1 VDADG
6 SGYAGG
12 FAGQI
17 NGNARVFTTYC
28 SAPVTTG
35 SSYYVG
41 AFGGYVN
48 GDRIVTNSYYHAV
61 DSTRLARGGYN
72 TSSDYVGITPV
83 ATADMTSQASFPA
96 FDFRETWR
104 TEDEDGHAV
113 YPYLKCL
120 HEFVIDS
127 FARWARLRAGLTG
140 DPKPE
145 DVVNG
150 IPLAARYV
158 FDIYLMDAV
167 LTEKGEP
174 VFRVAFND
182 DDEPYVQFAKHVYG
196 TEDEVRLYVVASTD
210 LAVLADL
217 DPADLADLDPENLEK
232 LANQGIVVI
241 PVDLDEGK
249 ALPDYTAG
257 VPPTRFFRYLIVID
271 D

>member
-1 VDADG
+1 
-6 SGYAGG
+6 
-12 FAGQI
+12 
-17 NGNARVFTTYC
+17 
-28 SAPVTTG
+28 
-35 SSYYVG
+35 
-41 AFGGYVN
+41 
-48 GDRIVTNSYYHAV
+48 
-61 DSTRLARGGYN
+61 
-72 TSSDYVGITPV
+72 
-83 ATADMTSQASFPA
+83 MTSQASFPA

-120 HEFVIDS
+120 HEFTIDS

-174 VFRVAFND
+174 VMDIRFDAAG
-182 DDEPYVQFAKHVYG
+182 EPYVQFAEHVYG
-196 TEDEVRLYVVASTD
+196 DEPEVRLYVVASTD

-217 DPADLADLDPENLEK
+217 DPADLAELEEM
-232 LANQGIVVI
+232 GVVEI
-241 PVDLDEGK
+241 ISVKLDEGK
-249 ALPDYTAG
+249 ALPDHSAG
-257 VPPTRFFRYLIVID
+257 VPPTRFFRYLVVID